1 MTRYTL
7 VMILVAVLGLTACAN
22 DPNQK
27 AKIGA
32 VVGAVTGAIVGKQ
45 LGDESDTNVA
55 IGAVV
60 GALAGAAAGHYMDEQ
75 EAALE
80 ERLAAEQARQNL
92 YITRIGNNALRVG
105 VASDYSFAVDSAKLS
120 FEAKKTFNKIA
131 DVLKDYEKTVIHVV
145 GHTDSTG
152 SAAYN
157 MKLSEQRADS
167 VASYLLSQGV
177 EGSRILTWGR
187 GETEPVASNET
198 KAGRAKNRRVDIVIK
213 PIIEGQERQAF
224 SPPPYLGS

>member
-1 MTRYTL
+1 MTRSTL
-7 VMILVAVLGLTACAN
+7 VMILVAAIGLTACAN

-55 IGAVV
+55 IGAAV

-120 FEAKKTFNKIA
+120 FEAKKTFTKIA
-131 DVLKDYEKTVIHVV
+131 NVFKDYQKTVVHVV

-157 MKLSEQRADS
+157 QNLSERRAGA
-167 VASYLLSQGV
+167 VASFLLSQGV
-177 EGSRILTWGR
+177 KASRIMTWGR
-187 GETEPVASNET
+187 GESEPIATNQT
-198 KAGRAKNRRVDIVIK
+198 KAGRAKNRRVDIVVK
-213 PIIEGQERQAF
+213 PIIQGQERQAF
-224 SPPPYLGS
+224 TAPPYLGS